1 MTYYLYHI
9 PGKKI
14 GITKDLKKRVEEQQ
28 GYDKDEYDII
38 MQTDDITKISEYEL
52 FLQKLYGYR
61 VDEVPYNK
69 LKFNKEM
76 KINVTE
82 ATTTFPCPL
91 NKLKGRLMDN
101 IGMQW
106 ETEHG
111 ELNITP
117 NTIKWIMKNAK
128 MSMYNSERCYIYN
141 KAFARYYDNNDAY
154 DQYNGKTKSGGL
166 LNDNKVCGEPQYALR
181 DCGNCDCETDSQIE
195 KLKRECNHAYD
206 CGFSDAKSKY
216 TEYQDHDPEDY
227 DMPECCNYDNLENCT
242 TPKGSKHDCV
252 NSGGFNE
259 FDLIRMW
266 ANQRGIY
273 EHGDTKTQSLKLV
286 EEVGEICRAILKED
300 HDEIVDGIG
309 DAVVVLTNLAELQGV
324 TIEKCINVA
333 YNTIAKRSGKMVN
346 GTFKKD

>member
-1 MTYYLYHI
+1 
-9 PGKKI
+9 
-14 GITKDLKKRVEEQQ
+14 
-28 GYDKDEYDII
+28 
-38 MQTDDITKISEYEL
+38 MQTDDIAKISEYEL
-52 FLQKLYGYR
+52 FLQELYGYR

-101 IGMQW
+101 IGMKW
-106 ETEHG
+106 DTEHG

-128 MSMYNSERCYIYN
+128 MSMYNSERCYVYN
-141 KAFARYYDNNDAY
+141 KAFARYYDNNNAY

-166 LNDNKVCGEPQYALR
+166 QNDNKVCGEPQFAIR
-181 DCGNCDCETDSQIE
+181 DCGNCDCD
-195 KLKRECNHAYD
+195 
-206 CGFSDAKSKY
+206 
-216 TEYQDHDPEDY
+216 EYQSHNPEEHG
-227 DMPECCNYDNLENCT
+227 MPECCNYD
-242 TPKGSKHDCV
+242 KHDCV
-252 NSGGFNE
+252 NAGSFNE

-300 HDEIVDGIG
+300 HDEVVDGIG